1 MSFGSVDKYGMN
13 IKPKILLI
21 DDESD
26 ILHIL
31 SFLLRREG
39 FDIETAKSG
48 VEGLEKILGQKFD
61 GVISDL
67 SMPEMDGLTLLKNVR
82 ANHNFMP
89 FIFLSGH
96 ANPQDEHEMINY
108 GAFQLIVKP
117 HIEKVP
123 EALQN
128 LLKAGREIEMC
139 KDAGGQCDEFLDLL
153 HSADKKAI

>member
-1 MSFGSVDKYGMN
+1 MSLGSVDNNGMR
-13 IKPKILLI
+13 IKPRILLV
-21 DDESD
+21 DDETD

-39 FDIETAKSG
+39 FEIETANSG
-48 VEGLEKILGQKFD
+48 VEGLKKILGQKFD

-67 SMPEMDGLTLLKNVR
+67 SMPEMDGLTLLKTVR
-82 ANHNFMP
+82 AKHNYMP

-123 EALQN
+123 DALQN
-128 LLKAGREIEMC
+128 LLKAGKEIEMC
-139 KDAGGQCDEFLDLL
+139 KDAGEECEEFLDLL